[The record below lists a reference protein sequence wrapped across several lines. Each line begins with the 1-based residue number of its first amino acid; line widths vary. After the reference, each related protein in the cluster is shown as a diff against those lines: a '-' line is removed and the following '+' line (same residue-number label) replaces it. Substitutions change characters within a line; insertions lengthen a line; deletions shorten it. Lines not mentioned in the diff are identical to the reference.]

1 MPFEWRNRWRA
12 SWSSTC
18 SPFRWRIGGSS
29 TTEYPFTKHIPIASS
44 HLNACAMSGL
54 ESQQEDNTLF
64 LLCGFASREERE
76 QADLDHRAA
85 PGGP

>member
-12 SWSSTC
+12 SRPSTC
-18 SPFRWRIGGSS
+18 SPFRRQMGGSL
-29 TTEYPFTKHIPIASS
+29 TTKYPFTKHIPIASS
-44 HLNACAMSGL
+44 HLNACAMRNL
-54 ESQQEDNTLF
+54 ESQREDNTLF
-64 LLCGFASREERE
+64 LLCGSSREERE